1 MMKNENK
8 FQIAG
13 LEITPG
19 ERWQGTLMIGGGE
32 FVLPAAVLHGEKE
45 GKTVLITAAVHP
57 GEYVGVETAVELANE
72 LKMEKI
78 TGTIV
83 IVKVVCPEEFEQRA
97 GSLCL
102 EDRKNLNRQFP
113 GDAQGNKN
121 AETRQCHRKRIAQ
134 CGRLL
139 Y

>member
-19 ERWQGTLMIGGGE
+19 ERWIGGGE

-83 IVKVVCPEEFEQRA
+83 IVKVVCPEELEQRA

-102 EDRKNLNRQFP
+102 DDRKNLNR
-113 GDAQGNKN
+113 
-121 AETRQCHRKRIAQ
+121 EMKREQ
-134 CGRLL
+134 ERRDSPVP
-139 Y
+139 